1 MAGKM
6 TKQEILM
13 LVGFLLLAISG
24 ILFLVSWPLVAQG
37 LSRGLTIFLIA
48 IPFGIVGGIMWM
60 IGVLRN
66 AKND

>member
-37 LSRGLTIFLIA
+37 LIGGLTIFLIA
-48 IPFGIVGGIMWM
+48 ILFGITGGILWM
-60 IGVLRN
+60 ISVLRD
-66 AKND
+66 KK